1 MTMIPYPRFLTL
13 ARANLCLLAEI
24 RDRGF
29 RVLSMH
35 YEQRGG
41 PVDFML
47 ADDREEYYLARV
59 VPEHTGDDWSVQWVR
74 ELPSALRK
82 SEAQGMTMPLHAD
95 ALLEMVNR

>member
-1 MTMIPYPRFLTL
+1 MIPYPRFLTL

-24 RDRGF
+24 RDRGL

-47 ADDREEYYLARV
+47 TDDGEEYYLARV
-59 VPEHTGDDWSVQWVR
+59 VPDHTGDDWSVQWVR
-74 ELPSALRK
+74 QTPVCAKNTGGAEDDRA
-82 SEAQGMTMPLHAD
+82 MPRRRAARD
-95 ALLEMVNR
+95 G